1 MHELHWSK
9 YGSEYRSRAEEQRK
23 RKLAEAHVG
32 YHLYRAR
39 MPTALVYRVYST

>member
-32 YHLYRAR
+32 YHLYR
-39 MPTALVYRVYST
+39 VYST